1 MKVEDVFKGRTK
13 PTKTERWADEVHEFE
28 IDKANEVELTVYDR
42 TGDNSM
48 PIGMLWIRITDI
60 VEELRRKRIEAE
72 LNTTGWVS
80 ADKMQDGGIR
90 PDLQFQPPPGH
101 SGQGFVGG
109 GPSQRAPGGGLA
121 PSHAQTGPVFINAWF
136 ALEPVGRI
144 NLTLNFGMSG
154 LDVFQHAAKLTCSSQ
169 AQ

>member
-13 PTKTERWADEVHEFE
+13 ATKSEKWTDEVHEID

-48 PIGMLWIRITDI
+48 PIGMLWIRISDI
-60 VEELRRKRIEAE
+60 VEEMRRKRIETE
-72 LNTTGWVS
+72 FNSSGWVS

-90 PDLQFQPPPGH
+90 PDIQFQPPPGQ
-101 SGQGFVGG
+101 QGFG
-109 GPSQRAPGGGLA
+109 GPGGNSPRPGGPPGLGPGQPA
-121 PSHAQTGPVFINAWF
+121 HTGPVFISAWF

-144 NLTLNFGMSG
+144 QLTLSFREYRIIQF
-154 LDVFQHAAKLTCSSQ
+154 DSQ
-169 AQ
+169 AVLMLV